1 MSGTGAAPARR
12 PMGVSVVMLLTY
24 LVGIFDLF
32 SAVLLLTRRN
42 DATTQESTG
51 LTAQAMLTLA
61 IAQIIIAAF
70 VILLASAIGRG
81 NSGARMILSF
91 VLIARLLLG
100 LWGTVAIHGNQR
112 WSSLTQAI
120 VSAVLLFL
128 LFTADANT
136 FFQSRKR

>member
-1 MSGTGAAPARR
+1 
-12 PMGVSVVMLLTY
+12 MGVTVVMLLTF

-32 SAVLLLTRRN
+32 TAVLLLVRRD
-42 DATTQESTG
+42 DAATQASTG
-51 LTAQAMLTLA
+51 LSGSAILTLA
-61 IAQIIIAAF
+61 IVQILIAIF
-70 VILLASAIGRG
+70 IILLASAIGRG

-91 VLIARLLLG
+91 VLVARLLLG

-120 VSAVLLFL
+120 VSAVLLLL

-136 FFQSRKR
+136 FFRAKKF